1 MDQRDIER
9 FRVIGACTKMQTTS
23 WEDEMKLMD
32 GIPYMIDFFQDFS
45 YLLTD
50 GEPALICDA
59 HVIIQSEGEKADTYP
74 ALEEWQRTMELFKQ
88 ADKIVKQEQKR
99 EERWKRKR
107 KRDGRSKKERQRD
120 AEYLFEHIDEWT
132 CSK

>member
-1 MDQRDIER
+1 MDQREIER

-32 GIPYMIDFFQDFS
+32 GIPYMI
-45 YLLTD
+45 
-50 GEPALICDA
+50 CDA
-59 HVIIQSEGEKADTYP
+59 HVIVQSEGEKADTYP

-120 AEYLFEHIDEWT
+120 AEYLFEHIDEWA